1 MPAPGNSGARLLG
14 KKARKRAFFILGPAC
29 GGAGFLAYL
38 AGMNKLANL
47 FLVGPMGAGKTT
59 IGRQLARALGW
70 TFHDVDREIE
80 TRSGADIP
88 LIFDL
93 EGEAG
98 FRIRERAVLEEL
110 TGLQGVVVATGGGA
124 VLDPL
129 NRDHLTR
136 RGRVIYLHASVAQQL
151 KRTARDRHRPL
162 LHTRDRRLRLEELM
176 AVREPLYQAVAELTV
191 DTDGRTVR
199 AVAGDILQR
208 LGLESCV
215 PPRRPRTVR
224 PKA

>member
-1 MPAPGNSGARLLG
+1 MDKP
-14 KKARKRAFFILGPAC
+14 
-29 GGAGFLAYL
+29 
-38 AGMNKLANL
+38 ANL

-98 FRIRERAVLEEL
+98 FRVRERAVLEEL

-124 VLDPL
+124 VLDPR
-129 NRDHLTR
+129 NRECLTR
-136 RGRVIYLHASVAQQL
+136 RGRVTYLCASVSQQL

-162 LHTRDRRLRLEELM
+162 LHTRDRRARLEELM
-176 AVREPLYQAVAELTV
+176 AAREPLYREIADLTV

-199 AVAGDILQR
+199 AVVAEILQR
-208 LGLESCV
+208 LGLEAT
-215 PPRRPRTVR
+215 PPSRRPRAAR
-224 PKA
+224 PKS